1 MMLYHKLYAMEFVP
15 LSLSKRLI
23 RDAKQILRQA
33 QDDNDL
39 WNDFILIQY
48 AAYIK
53 IPACARMTYS
63 LI

>member
-1 MMLYHKLYAMEFVP
+1 MMLYHKFYAMEFVP

-39 WNDFILIQY
+39 
-48 AAYIK
+48 
-53 IPACARMTYS
+53 
-63 LI
+63 

>member
-23 RDAKQILRQA
+23 SDSKQILRQA

-39 WNDFILIQY
+39 
-48 AAYIK
+48 
-53 IPACARMTYS
+53 
-63 LI
+63 